1 MIRFLGQVSSHS
13 LVMSFILWGP
23 LPTAMAA
30 LETAQPSG
38 EWMTLPALA
47 QQLDRP
53 QGGGRS
59 FQEGAVLFQQGQL
72 EAAREVWEAAL
83 REYERAGDRVNIT
96 ETQIALGVVND
107 TLGNYRAAAN
117 YLIAARDNART
128 LGLESL
134 EARAINTLGL
144 VRQNQ
149 GRYQEALALYETAL
163 DMQRQ
168 LGDRA
173 GEALGLNNLGQLY
186 SDLGDYARAQ
196 SLLEQALD
204 LQQQLGDTQEIIT
217 TLNNLGA
224 LFGYQGRYADAIAY
238 YQRALALAEQNGY
251 RLEEARLLGN
261 LGLIYV
267 RQGQYPPALESH
279 QRALAIA
286 RELGALPTEMT
297 AYNNLGLLYND
308 LGQWDL
314 AADYFDQALALSRR
328 LGDRNGEGTFLA
340 NLAGIYDER
349 GDKEQAIDLLEEAL
363 ALNRRVGNRF
373 QEAIT
378 LNNLGTVY
386 DDLNQYPPA
395 LDAYTQALAIVEALG
410 SRYVEGRLRSNIG
423 LVYAQQGDLNRAR
436 RFYTDALALT
446 RTTGDVV
453 GEARVLSHLANLEF
467 DAGRYPQA
475 ETILAETLDRLE
487 GLRNQELSDS
497 DRVALFETQR
507 RVYNRYQTVLIAQD
521 NITAALEMAEQ
532 GRAQAFAALLA
543 LRTGRTA
550 ADTRPTAPSITD
562 IQRIARE
569 QQATLVEYSVI
580 TDDNQDQDQL
590 YIWVVQPNGTVS
602 FRQQDLEAT
611 AIPLETLVNQ
621 TRGNVGAG
629 LRGLGVVAT
638 ASGANRDDPRSYR
651 QLHDQLIAPIADLLP
666 TDPTARVVF
675 LPQDELLQVPFP
687 ALQRPDGSYLIEHH
701 TPLTAPSIQVL
712 DLLPNRGLGNLQA
725 TEALVVGNP
734 VMPEVWS
741 PQRGRSRALTPLPGA
756 QQEVEAIAPLLN
768 VTPLVGNTATEAR
781 VKAEL
786 AAADIVH
793 LATHGLLEY
802 GQVQDSGVRDLPGA
816 IALAPGNGEDGL
828 LTAQEI
834 LDFSLQA
841 NLVVLSACD
850 TGLGRITGDGVIGL
864 SRSLMTAG
872 VPSVVVSLWAI
883 PDAPTA
889 ELMTEFYAGLAQ
901 GQDKAQALR
910 QAMLTTLATY
920 PHPRN
925 WAAFTLMGRA
935 D

>member
-1 MIRFLGQVSSHS
+1 MIRLFGRVSPPFLVVSFT
-13 LVMSFILWGP
+13 LLAP

-30 LETAQPSG
+30 LETARPLG
-38 EWMTLPALA
+38 EWMTSPTLT

-53 QGGGRS
+53 PGSGRS

-83 REYERAGDRVNIT
+83 GEYERAGDRVNLT

-117 YLIAARDNART
+117 YLIAARDNARA
-128 LGLESL
+128 LGLSRA

-144 VRQNQ
+144 VRQHQ
-149 GRYQEALALYETAL
+149 GRYPEALALYETAL

-168 LGDRA
+168 LGNRA

-186 SDLGDYARAQ
+186 SDLGDYDRAQ
-196 SLLEQALD
+196 PLLEQALA
-204 LQQQLGDTQEIIT
+204 LQQQLGDTQEIIA

-224 LFGYQGRYADAIAY
+224 LFGYQGRYPDAIAY
-238 YQRALALAEQNGY
+238 YQQALALAGQNGY
-251 RLEEARLLGN
+251 RLEEARILGN
-261 LGLIYV
+261 LGLVYV

-286 RELGALPTEMT
+286 RQLEALPAEMA

-328 LGDRNGEGTFLA
+328 LGDRNGEGIFLA
-340 NLAGIYDER
+340 NLASIYDER
-349 GDKEQAIDLLEEAL
+349 GEKERAIGLLEEAL
-363 ALNRRVGNRF
+363 ALNRGVGNRF

-386 DDLNQYPPA
+386 DDLNQYTPA
-395 LDAYTQALAIVEALG
+395 LAAYTDALTLVETLG
-410 SRYVEGRLRSNIG
+410 SRFVEGRLRSNIG
-423 LVYAQQGDLNRAR
+423 LVYAQQGNLNRAR
-436 RFYTDALALT
+436 RFYTDALAIT
-446 RTTGDVV
+446 RTTDDVV

-467 DAGRYPQA
+467 EAGRYSQA

-487 GLRNQELSDS
+487 VLRNQELSDS

-532 GRAQAFAALLA
+532 GRAQAFAALLV
-543 LRTGRTA
+543 LRTGRA
-550 ADTRPTAPSITD
+550 AASRPTAPTLGD
-562 IQRIARE
+562 IQRIARQ
-569 QQATLVEYSVI
+569 QQATLVEYAVI
-580 TDDNQDQDQL
+580 TDDNQDQAQL
-590 YIWVVQPNGTVS
+590 YIWVVQPNGTVA
-602 FRQQDLEAT
+602 FRQRDLNAL
-611 AIPLETLVNQ
+611 ARPLDTLVNQ
-621 TRGNVGAG
+621 TRGDVGAG
-629 LRGLGVVAT
+629 LRGLGIAIAT
-638 ASGANRDDPRSYR
+638 PTGSPSSYR
-651 QLHDQLIAPIADLLP
+651 ILHDQLIDPIADLLP

-675 LPQDELLQVPFP
+675 IPQDALLQVPFP

-712 DLLPNRGLGNLQA
+712 DLLPDRGLGNLQA
-725 TEALVVGNP
+725 AEALVVGNP

-741 PQRGRSRALTPLPGA
+741 PQQGRSLALAPLPGA

-786 AAADIVH
+786 AAADIIH

-802 GQVQDSGVRDLPGA
+802 GQVQDSGIRDLPGA

-850 TGLGRITGDGVIGL
+850 TGRGRITGDGVIGL

-872 VPSVVVSLWAI
+872 VPSVIVSLWAI

-889 ELMTEFYAGLAQ
+889 ELMTEFYTGLAQ

-920 PHPRN
+920 PHPRD